1 MTYEARR
8 EYLEAIRE
16 RYRKSLKKQKGMIL
30 DEFCRTAG
38 YCRKYAIRVLRGQ
51 AQPRERKPGPKSKYL
66 GILSHLKDLWEVL
79 DRPCSKKLKA
89 AIPDLLHHYK
99 HEAMTKAKEQKLQ
112 AISPATIDRL
122 LKPTRSGWTKG
133 ISGTKPLNWM
143 KANIP
148 LELLHEKITKP
159 GYFEA
164 DTVHH
169 CGDSL
174 LGQYACTLTMTD
186 IASTWTENRALWGH
200 KGPNVLERIK
210 DIESSLPFPIWAFAS
225 DNGTEIL
232 NEDIHAYWRKN
243 RKNPVKM
250 VRRRPYKK
258 NDNAHV
264 EQKNYTHVR
273 QLFGYDRFDDHAM
286 VALMNEIYC
295 AYWNKLHNFFI
306 PTMKLIERTRIGGR
320 ICKKYDAP
328 KTPFDRIL
336 ENPEIPSWVKSRL
349 IAEKKCY
356 NPFKLKGSL
365 DDKMRDFAKLTDH
378 ARIRRKFLDK
388 VSA

>member
-16 RYRKSLKKQKGMIL
+16 RYQKSMKKQKRMIL
-30 DEFCRTAG
+30 DEFCKSAG
-38 YCRKYAIRVLRGQ
+38 YCRKYAIRILNGTVE
-51 AQPRERKPGPKSKYL
+51 PRARKPGPKSKYVSV
-66 GILSHLKDLWEVL
+66 LSHLKDLWEVL

-89 AIPDLLHHYK
+89 AIPNLLDYYR
-99 HEAMTKAKEQKLQ
+99 HEDMTKDKERKLR

-122 LKPTRSGWTKG
+122 LKSTRQGLQKG
-133 ISGTKPLNWM
+133 ISGTKSLNWM

-174 LGQYACTLTMTD
+174 RGSYVSTLTMTD
-186 IASTWTENRALWGH
+186 IASTWTENRAFWGRH
-200 KGPNVLERIK
+200 GIHVLEKIQ
-210 DIESSLPFPIWAFAS
+210 DIESRLPFPMWAYAS
-225 DNGTEIL
+225 DNGVEVL
-232 NEDIHAYWRKN
+232 NEKIHNYLCKGRI
-243 RKNPVKM
+243 NPVKM
-250 VRRRPYKK
+250 VRRRPNKK

-264 EQKNYTHVR
+264 EQKNFTHVR
-273 QLFGYDRFDDHAM
+273 QIFGYDRLDDQVM

-306 PTMKLIERTRIGGR
+306 PTMKLVERTRIGGR
-320 ICKKYDAP
+320 IQKKYDQP
-328 KTPFDRIL
+328 KTPFDRII
-336 ENPEIPSWVKSRL
+336 ENPEVPAWAKKSL
-349 IAEKKCY
+349 FEQKKCY
-356 NPFKLKGSL
+356 DPFKLKAGL
-365 DDKMRDFAKLTDH
+365 DERMKDFVRLVEHAKIRKKFDDKRPA
-378 ARIRRKFLDK
+378 
-388 VSA
+388 